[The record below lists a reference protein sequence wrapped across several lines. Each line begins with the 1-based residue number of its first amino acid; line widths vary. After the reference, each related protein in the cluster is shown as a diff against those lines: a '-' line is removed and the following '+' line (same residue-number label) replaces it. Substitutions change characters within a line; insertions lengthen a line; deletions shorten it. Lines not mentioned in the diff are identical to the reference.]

1 MENLRKSISIA
12 IVAICSFTF
21 AQAQEDS
28 QPVKGNHIKDA
39 QLSSPVKKVTPI
51 LSPDNQEVST
61 ERKGWDGTIKGRKTN
76 SSSDETQRNGISEN
90 GLKKR
95 GTDNNSSI
103 TEKKGLNAV
112 NVKKSITD
120 SSYKDGE
127 DGVSHTRPGNHKPG
141 KMDDVITAEDHA
153 INTKGTGATRDA
165 RTANSSEKKDSDVKP
180 AKQEQDVKTNGH
192 GKVNVQDIS
201 ITK

>member
-1 MENLRKSISIA
+1 MKNLRRSISIA
-12 IVAICSFTF
+12 IVTICSFTF

-39 QLSSPVKKVTPI
+39 QLSPVRKVTPA
-51 LSPDNQEVST
+51 LSPDNQEMSK
-61 ERKGWDGTIKGRKTN
+61 ERKGWDGTIKGRMTN
-76 SSSDETQRNGISEN
+76 SSSDETERKGINEN
-90 GLKKR
+90 GLKKN
-95 GTDNNSSI
+95 DVVNDPSI
-103 TEKKGLNAV
+103 SDKKGLNAV
-112 NVKKSITD
+112 NVKMSKVE

-153 INTKGTGATRDA
+153 INTKGSGATKDG
-165 RTANSSEKKDSDVKP
+165 RTTSSAEKKDSDVKP
-180 AKQEQDVKTNGH
+180 TAQEKDVKTSGH